1 MAVKLLVIKYGRY
14 LCCVVV
20 VFTILLLP
28 ACKKNKLT
36 LTYEKHISIVNTND
50 TIYSILG
57 KKPSGKNSD
66 KLLVILQGSEQKSV
80 KRLIGYGA
88 EASMFGYD
96 ILLIEK
102 FAFYNK
108 DLYWQTNCFTR
119 RVDDIC
125 AAVNDVAQNVYHDSL
140 KNVLLFGGSEGGV
153 LAPLVARRMP
163 AVKQV
168 IIMGA
173 GGLPQ
178 AKEFEI
184 LLKKGF
190 KWKPDFFSSNGITNL
205 EELQNKFDEI
215 RISTDT
221 LQGWMGH
228 SFKYWK
234 MALDD
239 TTSFHALSNIT
250 IPVLII
256 SGTDD
261 ESSPVESTL
270 FVKNQLKDHSNIKV
284 VTLDGLNHAFTT
296 VNGKNMMS
304 QIYKDEIIPW
314 CKDVGA
320 F

>member
-1 MAVKLLVIKYGRY
+1 MVVKSPALLHNRY
-14 LCCVVV
+14 FFCVVIV
-20 VFTILLLP
+20 LAMILFP
-28 ACKKNKLT
+28 GCKKNT
-36 LTYEKHISIVNTND
+36 IALTYENHISIVNSND

-57 KKPSGKNSD
+57 KKHSEKHSD
-66 KLLVILQGSEQKSV
+66 KLLVILQGSGQESV
-80 KRLIGYGA
+80 KKLIGYGA
-88 EASMFGYD
+88 EASMYGYD
-96 ILLIEK
+96 ILLINK

-119 RVDDIC
+119 RIDDVC
-125 AAVNDVAQNVYHDSL
+125 AVVNDIVHNVYHDSL
-140 KNVLLFGGSEGGV
+140 KSVLLFGGSEGGV
-153 LAPLVARRMP
+153 LAPLVARRLSV
-163 AVKQV
+163 VKQV

-178 AKEFEI
+178 SKEFEI

-190 KWKPDFFSSNGITNL
+190 KRDPDFFTANGITNL
-205 EELQNKFDEI
+205 DELQNKFDEI

-239 TTSFHALSNIT
+239 TTSFHALANIS

-256 SGTDD
+256 SGTED
-261 ESSPVESTL
+261 ESSPVESAL

-284 VTLDGLNHAFTT
+284 VTIDGLNHSFKT

-304 QIYKDEIIPW
+304 QIYKNEIIPW
-314 CKDVGA
+314 CRDVGA